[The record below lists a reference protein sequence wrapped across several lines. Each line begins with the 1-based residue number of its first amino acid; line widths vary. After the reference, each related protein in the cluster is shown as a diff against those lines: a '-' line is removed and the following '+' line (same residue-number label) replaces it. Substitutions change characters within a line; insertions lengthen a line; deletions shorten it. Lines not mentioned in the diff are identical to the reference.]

1 MTPRKLPES
10 AQDNEENGG
19 GGGDGGK
26 TQEGGGYFQ
35 RTILKKKNFYIS
47 FYKIFCKKLL
57 IPQDEKKIKKN
68 IGYFHEIFELKSSLL
83 IENARAHQQSSGS
96 YTIYIFT
103 SY

>member
-35 RTILKKKNFYIS
+35 RTILKKNFYIS
-47 FYKIFCKKLL
+47 FYKIFCKK
-57 IPQDEKKIKKN
+57 IT
-68 IGYFHEIFELKSSLL
+68 HS
-83 IENARAHQQSSGS
+83 AR
-96 YTIYIFT
+96 
-103 SY
+103 